1 MLTVNFKEDNDSINL
16 YPPNLILKVY
26 SVGLYRQICV
36 SPKTGYMVLDNT
48 VSIKKSQ
55 IIWILLNGKKP
66 HTLSFHK
73 HCTFDPTNGFQ
84 ISKRAFMFIMVMNL
98 LKLGC

>member
-48 VSIKKSQ
+48 VSIKK
-55 IIWILLNGKKP
+55 
-66 HTLSFHK
+66 
-73 HCTFDPTNGFQ
+73 
-84 ISKRAFMFIMVMNL
+84 ISDYLDFT
-98 LKLGC
+98 